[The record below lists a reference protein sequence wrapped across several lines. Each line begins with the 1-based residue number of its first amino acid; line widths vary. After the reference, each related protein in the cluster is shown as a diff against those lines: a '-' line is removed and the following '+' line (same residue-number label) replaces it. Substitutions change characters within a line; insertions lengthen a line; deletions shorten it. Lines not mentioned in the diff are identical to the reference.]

1 MKEYFLPEKYLDSY
15 LKIIDYFTDE
25 SIENIMYS
33 SFVREKFDVVENK
46 SNILFI
52 HGTKGNEILSKKS
65 AKLIKRYYPGAET
78 VCFNGD
84 SHCYKAIYQPEKWD
98 KVVKDFLK

>member
-1 MKEYFLPEKYLDSY
+1 
-15 LKIIDYFTDE
+15 
-25 SIENIMYS
+25 MYS